1 MNKRQHKK
9 NTRKQTMPLSRSEMA
24 RQYMPENHKRRL
36 QCLNY
41 TIQSY
46 SNKINN
52 WSDRVVY
59 KHFNYT
65 DYVRECTIDRIIDSH
80 PVPELWRMK

>member
-1 MNKRQHKK
+1 MNKRQRKK
-9 NTRKQTMPLSRSEMA
+9 NARKQTILLSRNEMA

-41 TIQSY
+41 AIRSY

-52 WSDRVVY
+52 WSGRIVY

-65 DYVRECTIDRIIDSH
+65 DYVKERIRDRVIESQRI
-80 PVPELWRMK
+80 PALWRMK